1 MPQLAGGLSS
11 NSLISQ
17 LATFGIVGGRRELS
31 AVHGAALSPRQG
43 TKSEDSNPP
52 GCHPK
57 PGAIGGRIAT
67 LPAAH
72 RPRQALLNT
81 MRSQASSLLSAV
93 QAAPDTK
100 MQ

>member
-1 MPQLAGGLSS
+1 M
-11 NSLISQ
+11 SQ
-17 LATFGIVGGRRELS
+17 LATFGIVGGRRELCT
-31 AVHGAALSPRQG
+31 VHAAALSPRHG

-52 GCHPK
+52 GWRPK
-57 PGAIGGRIAT
+57 PGAIGARVAT

-72 RPRQALLNT
+72 HPRQALLLT
-81 MRSQASSLLSAV
+81 MRSQANWLLSAV